1 MRKEYI
7 FFSCR
12 EEEEEEEVPR
22 KRLSSKGDREGE
34 GREKNES
41 ESVAVG
47 WIGRR
52 KRSGGF
58 WVAVA
63 VLGLWRGEK
72 IGPVERS
79 WAGNCWNF
87 FWFEAVETPRKR
99 AEVEKGERVERA
111 REGRRLETMGG
122 VGCANG
128 RGFVRVEKQESGICV
143 GSISLHHLSRCSF
156 VFL

>member
-12 EEEEEEEVPR
+12 EEEEEVPR
-22 KRLSSKGDREGE
+22 KRLSSKGEREGE

-72 IGPVERS
+72 IGPVARS

-87 FWFEAVETPRKR
+87 FWFEAVATPRKR
-99 AEVEKGERVERA
+99 AGLRKGGRRKEGKSRE
-111 REGRRLETMGG
+111 REGRKKEIGDHGRSRMCEWDRIRRAGADAVRDLCG
-122 VGCANG
+122 VNLIAP
-128 RGFVRVEKQESGICV
+128 
-143 GSISLHHLSRCSF
+143 SLL
-156 VFL
+156 VD